1 MSDKSVVLD
10 MDLEHI
16 EHIRIRAAEA
26 DLAVAGSRWCAA
38 VAENNVIVATLL
50 PLEYNKAK
58 EAMDMKDILPEV
70 NSPLFAGVDPEDR
83 KTMLGCIGYHIGTFK
98 KGDIVAFEE
107 ENIKHIGI
115 IISGAVDMVKEDLWG
130 NKTMLVRMRKDELF
144 GETFACGSDN
154 LSVVTFLVSED
165 ARILFMPFDRV
176 MHSCTMACVFHHRL
190 IENMVTIIANKNR
203 DLMRKVEVVSK
214 RSIREKLLAYLSIQ
228 AQTQNS
234 RYFEI
239 PLGRVELAEYLCVDR
254 SALTRELV
262 KMKEDGL
269 IDYDKNCFRIL

>member
-1 MSDKSVVLD
+1 MLYNASTIAEVI
-10 MDLEHI
+10 DLQELI
-16 EHIRIRAAEA
+16 
-26 DLAVAGSRWCAA
+26 
-38 VAENNVIVATLL
+38 
-50 PLEYNKAK
+50 AK
-58 EAMDMKDILPEV
+58 V
-70 NSPLFAGVDPEDR
+70 NSPLFYGIQPEDR
-83 KTMLGCIGYHIGTFK
+83 KAMLGCIGYHIGTFK

-115 IISGAVDMVKEDLWG
+115 LLSGAVDMIKEDLWG

-154 LSVVTFLVSED
+154 LSVVTFMVSED
-165 ARILFMPFDRV
+165 AKILFLPFDRV
-176 MHSCTMACVFHHRL
+176 MHSCTMACQFHHRL
-190 IENMVTIIANKNR
+190 IENMVHIIADKNR

-214 RSIREKLLAYLSIQ
+214 RTIREKLLAYLSIQ
-228 AQTQNS
+228 AQIQES

-254 SALTRELV
+254 SALTRELA

-269 IDYDKNCFRIL
+269 IDYDCNCFRMR

>member
-1 MSDKSVVLD
+1 MCGPIFATGSKSK
-10 MDLEHI
+10 I
-16 EHIRIRAAEA
+16 GRIKNFVSM
-26 DLAVAGSRWCAA
+26 LVATSTASVNQGHWILF
-38 VAENNVIVATLL
+38 NVIVATSLSL
-50 PLEYNKAK
+50 VYNMAR
-58 EAMDMKDILPEV
+58 EAMDMKDILLEI
-70 NSPLFAGVDPEDR
+70 NSPLFDGVNSDDR

-98 KGDIVAFEE
+98 KGDIVAFED

-165 ARILFMPFDRV
+165 AQILFMPFDRV

-190 IENMVTIIANKNR
+190 IENMVHIIANKNR

-214 RSIREKLLAYLSIQ
+214 RTIREKLLAYLSIQ

-269 IDYDKNCFRIL
+269 IDYDRNCFRIL

>member
-1 MSDKSVVLD
+1 MQI
-10 MDLEHI
+10 DLNE
-16 EHIRIRAAEA
+16 
-26 DLAVAGSRWCAA
+26 L
-38 VAENNVIVATLL
+38 
-50 PLEYNKAK
+50 
-58 EAMDMKDILPEV
+58 
-70 NSPLFAGVDPEDR
+70 NSPLFDGIGAEDR
-83 KTMLGCIGYHIGTFK
+83 KTMLGCIGYHIGAFQ

-115 IISGAVDMVKEDLWG
+115 LLSGAVDMVKEDLWG

-144 GETFACGSDN
+144 GETFAGDDDN
-154 LSVVTFLVSED
+154 LSVVTFIVSED
-165 ARILFMPFDRV
+165 AKILFLPFDRV

-190 IENMVTIIANKNR
+190 IENMVRIIANKNR

-214 RSIREKLLAYLSIQ
+214 RTIREKLLAYLSIQ
-228 AQTQNS
+228 AQIHES

-262 KMKEDGL
+262 KMKDDRL

>member
-1 MSDKSVVLD
+1 MND
-10 MDLEHI
+10 MIH
-16 EHIRIRAAEA
+16 
-26 DLAVAGSRWCAA
+26 
-38 VAENNVIVATLL
+38 
-50 PLEYNKAK
+50 
-58 EAMDMKDILPEV
+58 EV
-70 NSPLFAGVDPEDR
+70 KSPLFDGIAPEDR
-83 KTMLGCIGYHIGTFK
+83 KTMLDCTGYHIGTFR

-115 IISGAVDMVKEDLWG
+115 LLSGAVDMVKEDLWG
-130 NKTMLVRMRKDELF
+130 NKTMLVRMQKDELF
-144 GETFACGSDN
+144 GETFACGEDN
-154 LSVVTFLVSED
+154 LSVVTFMVSED
-165 ARILFMPFDRV
+165 AKILFIPFDRV

-190 IENMVTIIANKNR
+190 IQNMVHIIANKNR

-214 RSIREKLLAYLSIQ
+214 RSIREKLLTYLSIQ
-228 AQTQNS
+228 AQAKKS

-262 KMKEDGL
+262 KMKDDGL

>member
-1 MSDKSVVLD
+1 MN
-10 MDLEHI
+10 E
-16 EHIRIRAAEA
+16 
-26 DLAVAGSRWCAA
+26 
-38 VAENNVIVATLL
+38 
-50 PLEYNKAK
+50 
-58 EAMDMKDILPEV
+58 ILNGV
-70 NSPLFAGVDPEDR
+70 NCPLFYGIKPEEL
-83 KTMLGCIGYHIGTFK
+83 KPMLGCIGYHIGTFH

-115 IISGAVDMVKEDLWG
+115 IISGAVDMIKEDLWG

-144 GETFACGSDN
+144 GETFACGEDN

-165 ARILFMPFDRV
+165 AQILFMPFDRV
-176 MHSCTMACVFHHRL
+176 MHSCTMACQFHHRL
-190 IENMVTIIANKNR
+190 IENMVHIIANKNR

-214 RSIREKLLAYLSIQ
+214 RTIREKLLAYLSIQ
-228 AQTQNS
+228 AQIQER

-254 SALTRELV
+254 SALTRELA

>member
-1 MSDKSVVLD
+1 
-10 MDLEHI
+10 
-16 EHIRIRAAEA
+16 
-26 DLAVAGSRWCAA
+26 
-38 VAENNVIVATLL
+38 
-50 PLEYNKAK
+50 
-58 EAMDMKDILPEV
+58 MKDILLEV
-70 NSPLFAGVDPEDR
+70 NSPLFDGVNPEDR

-130 NKTMLVRMRKDELF
+130 SKTMLVRMRKDELF

-176 MHSCTMACVFHHRL
+176 MHSCTMACVFHNRL
-190 IENMVTIIANKNR
+190 IENMVAIIANKNR

-214 RSIREKLLAYLSIQ
+214 RTIREKLLAYLSIQ